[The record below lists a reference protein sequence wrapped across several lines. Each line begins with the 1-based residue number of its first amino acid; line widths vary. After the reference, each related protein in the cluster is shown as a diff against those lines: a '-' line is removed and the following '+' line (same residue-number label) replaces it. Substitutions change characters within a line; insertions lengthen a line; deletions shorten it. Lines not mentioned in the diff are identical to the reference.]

1 MKFRLILLTALMPLL
16 VTGCATHQKAP
27 GGTFDRIG
35 QEMQGAVAAKPKNL
49 DDALSQAM
57 LPPMQLD
64 LPDSAKSVEP
74 RFDLAVSNAPASQV
88 FMALVS
94 GTRYSMLVAPEV
106 AGNIT
111 VNLKSVTVREAL
123 ETLRELYGYEFKF
136 QGTRIYIQ
144 PNTMQTRI
152 FQINYLAGK
161 RQGQSDIRVTS
172 SSISSTQ
179 APSPTAPT
187 AGSPTTPAATGA
199 SSTAGPPSS
208 RISTSHDSDFWGDLT
223 SALTSIVGTQDGRS
237 IIVSPGSGVV
247 LVKAFPSDIRAVE
260 NYLRITQVIVERQV
274 MLEAKI
280 IEVSLNE
287 EFQAGV
293 NWGSFRSGQNSQL
306 AIGNVGAGNN
316 LKTYNPGALSVNSG
330 YERVV
335 AADGTVSYLAIPS
348 SYATS
353 AAQAAATGSPVSNQ
367 TLSTNSTTV
376 TPGKF
381 GSIAAAALGKG
392 FLGLAFQT
400 ANFAA
405 LLDFLETQGSV
416 QVLSSPRIA
425 SINNQKAVLKVG
437 SDEFFVTNVSST
449 VTSSGTSNVTSPTI
463 TLQPFFSGIALDVT
477 PQIDG
482 ENNIVLH
489 VHPSISVVTEK
500 QKVIDL
506 GTLGNFT
513 LPLANSTVNETDSI
527 VRVQDGNIVA
537 IGGLMK
543 QEQASDANGLPGS
556 TASSSWGLLFGTRN
570 SYLRKREL
578 VILIKPT
585 IIHNESSWKD
595 DLIETQSRVQQL
607 DPRLVRPA
615 GQ

>member
-1 MKFRLILLTALMPLL
+1 MKFSSILLAALMSLL
-16 VTGCATHQKAP
+16 VAGCATHQKTP

-74 RFDLAVSNAPASQV
+74 RFDLAVSNAPATQV

-106 AGNIT
+106 AGTIT

-123 ETLRELYGYEFKF
+123 ETLRELYGYEFKY

-144 PNTMQTRI
+144 SNAMQTRI

-161 RQGQSDIRVTS
+161 RQGQSDTRVTS
-172 SSISSTQ
+172 SSVSTAQAPASATPTAASPTQPSPASSST
-179 APSPTAPT
+179 
-187 AGSPTTPAATGA
+187 GSA
-199 SSTAGPPSS
+199 PSS
-208 RISTSHDSDFWGDLT
+208 RISTTHDSDFWGDL
-223 SALTSIVGTQDGRS
+223 SAALTSIVGTQDGRS

-247 LVKAFPSDIRAVE
+247 LVRAFPADIRAVE

-280 IEVSLNE
+280 IEVKLNE

-293 NWGSFRSGQNSQL
+293 NWNHFGGLNNRFSYGS
-306 AIGNVGAGNN
+306 
-316 LKTYNPGALSVNSG
+316 
-330 YERVV
+330 
-335 AADGTVSYLAIPS
+335 
-348 SYATS
+348 
-353 AAQAAATGSPVSNQ
+353 
-367 TLSTNSTTV
+367 V
-376 TPGKF
+376 TPGMTLDTVGAISTT
-381 GSIAAAALGKG
+381 GSVGVSPGASGAIAAAALGKG
-392 FLGLAFQT
+392 FVGLAFQS

-405 LLDFLETQGSV
+405 LLNFLETQGNV

-425 SINNQKAVLKVG
+425 TINNQKAVLKVG
-437 SDEFFVTNVSST
+437 TDEFFITNVTTTPATASGSGVIPGTTT
-449 VTSSGTSNVTSPTI
+449 VTT
-463 TLQPFFSGIALDVT
+463 QPFFSGIALDVT

-482 ENNIVLH
+482 ENNVVLH
-489 VHPSISVVTEK
+489 VHPSISVVAEK
-500 QKVIDL
+500 QKVINL
-506 GTLGNFT
+506 GSQGVFN
-513 LPLANSTVNETDSI
+513 LPLAASTINETDSI
-527 VRVQDGNIVA
+527 VRVQDGSIVA
-537 IGGLMK
+537 IGGLMS
-543 QEQASDANGLPGS
+543 QEQSSDVNGLPGT
-556 TASSSWGLLFGTRN
+556 TASSGLGLLFGTRN
-570 SYLRKREL
+570 NYLKKREL

-595 DLIETQSRVQQL
+595 DLVETQSRVRQL

>member
-1 MKFRLILLTALMPLL
+1 MKYRFFLLTALLPLVL
-16 VTGCATHQKAP
+16 AGCAMQQKTP
-27 GGTFDRIG
+27 GATFDQIG
-35 QEMQGAVAAKPKNL
+35 GELKTAVNAKSKGM

-57 LPPMQLD
+57 LPPLQLD
-64 LPDSAKSVEP
+64 FPDSAKSVEP
-74 RFDLAVSNAPASQV
+74 RFDLAVSNAPAPQV

-106 AGNIT
+106 SGSIT
-111 VNLKSVTVREAL
+111 ANLKSVTVREAL

-152 FQINYLAGK
+152 FQINYMAGK
-161 RQGQSDIRVTS
+161 RQGQSDVRVTS
-172 SSISSTQ
+172 SSISSVQPQTTGSTTS
-179 APSPTAPT
+179 ATEATTA
-187 AGSPTTPAATGA
+187 STGA
-199 SSTAGPPSS
+199 GNPSGPPSS
-208 RISTSHDSDFWGDLT
+208 QISTTQSSDFWRDLT
-223 SALTSIVGTQDGRS
+223 SALTSIVGTQDGRAV
-237 IIVSPGSGVV
+237 IVSPGSGVV
-247 LVKAFPSDIRAVE
+247 LVKAFPADIRSVE

-293 NWGSFRSGQNSQL
+293 NWNHFGGANNRFAYGAVQPGTVLNTTNRAGLDSNGVALS
-306 AIGNVGAGNN
+306 GAGA
-316 LKTYNPGALSVNSG
+316 LIGSGVGVLPGVG
-330 YERVV
+330 
-335 AADGTVSYLAIPS
+335 G
-348 SYATS
+348 
-353 AAQAAATGSPVSNQ
+353 
-367 TLSTNSTTV
+367 
-376 TPGKF
+376 
-381 GSIAAAALGKG
+381 IAAASRLGNG
-392 FLGLAFQT
+392 FFGLAFQS

-405 LLDFLETQGSV
+405 LLNFLETQGNV

-437 SDEFFVTNVSST
+437 TDEFYVTNVSST
-449 VTSSGTSNVTSPTI
+449 VTSSGTSNITTPSI

-506 GTLGNFT
+506 GTLGTYT
-513 LPLANSTVNETDSI
+513 LPLANSSVSETDSV

-537 IGGLMK
+537 IGGLMNQK
-543 QEQASDANGLPGS
+543 QSTEANGLPGT
-556 TASSSWGLLFGTRN
+556 TASSGLGLLFGTRS
-570 SYLRKREL
+570 SYTRKREL

-585 IIHNESSWKD
+585 IIRNESSWKD
-595 DLIETQSRVQQL
+595 DLVETQARVQQL
-607 DPRLVRPA
+607 DPRLARPQ
-615 GQ
+615 GVQQ